1 MFVGYPAKQPAANRA
16 HQKASSKH
24 ACGVEQLDGRVIG
37 RKERRC
43 KVDRAKRV
51 DIEVEPFNEIPR

>member
-1 MFVGYPAKQPAANRA
+1 MFVGHAAKQPAANRA

-24 ACGVEQLDGRVIG
+24 ACGVEQLHGRIIG
-37 RKERRC
+37 RKESRC

-51 DIEVEPFNEIPR
+51 DIEVEPLDEIPR